1 MKRKKHKNELQSMNL
16 VWILIRT
23 SQLKKGIWGDTWG
36 NLSMI
41 RFQMMLRDYCNFV
54 KCDDDFVID
63 V

>member
-1 MKRKKHKNELQSMNL
+1 MNL

-23 SQLKKGIWGDTWG
+23 SQLKKGILGDTWG
-36 NLSMI
+36 NLSTI